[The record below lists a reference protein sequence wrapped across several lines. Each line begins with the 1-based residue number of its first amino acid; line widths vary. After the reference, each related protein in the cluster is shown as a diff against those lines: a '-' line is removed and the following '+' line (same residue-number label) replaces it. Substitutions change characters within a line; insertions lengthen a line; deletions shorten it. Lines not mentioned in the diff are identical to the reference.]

1 MDGENLKKILLPT
14 ILATIVLLTFAM
26 AFTPPVKADGT
37 VVSVEP
43 STVDISAVGQT
54 QTVDINI
61 TGVTNMYAYEIKI
74 WYLSAIVNTTAGNV
88 VRPTGHFL
96 EPIIDPGN
104 YFIPPGAWSVNNA
117 FNATYGRIYASI
129 TLLSPETARNGSGI
143 LFRINFTG
151 VAVGSSEIVL
161 ANYPGSA
168 GPVKISDNTAT
179 AITHTVSN
187 GTINVIPEFIMLMPV
202 FAVTSLAAVALAKM
216 RKRKQLI

>member
-1 MDGENLKKILLPT
+1 LKKILLPT

-61 TGVTNMYAYEIKI
+61 TGVTNMYAYEIKV
-74 WYLSAIVNTTAGNV
+74 WYLSAIVNTTAAKV
-88 VRPTGHFL
+88 TRPVGHFL
-96 EPIIDPGN
+96 EPIDDPDKI
-104 YFIPPGAWSVNNA
+104 FQAAWAVNNA